1 MENLN
6 AYLAATCYTLINV
19 SKDYFYK
26 ELHSPV
32 NQATL
37 RSFAVDKKLRTLV
50 VARIDKPT
58 TTNIAEAN
66 EEVKGVEVNN
76 GGKEEVNAGEEAA
89 AVEIVFSV
97 KVQFLGQMAHSIA
110 FVKREAHA

>member
-37 RSFAVDKKLRTLV
+37 RTFAVDKKLRTLV
-50 VARIDKPT
+50 VARIDRAT
-58 TTNIAEAN
+58 TANIAEAN
-66 EEVKGVEVNN
+66 EEVKGGEENN
-76 GGKEEVNAGEEAA
+76 GGKEEVNGGEEGN
-89 AVEIVFSV
+89 VEIVFTV